1 MKEIVIVGAGPVGL
15 WTAIQLKKR
24 NPENCIT
31 IYERYEKYQRS
42 HVLRLDHWSMM
53 LYGKT
58 KRDDIE
64 TSFIN
69 EVTGKSRQHMKM
81 EFTKSLYIKTNDF
94 EQALKNYCKNLGI
107 NIIIQKINSITE
119 VENMHPS
126 CSHFIASDGAHSL
139 LRNEL
144 LGNESIDTKPLQHV
158 VELKFHVPHKTKKSK
173 NLKELIGLNIE
184 NKFMNFEYVGKFK
197 NGETPL
203 TSRFFLSSLLYD
215 KLPEA
220 SFKEPLSFKIL
231 DTIEELHE
239 FRDNLLHY
247 INYRKKEYNDE
258 IDIETVKISKLIL
271 SVYSAK
277 KFAVLNKEE
286 NKCWFLTGDAAM
298 GVPYFRAL
306 NSGMMLSSRLSQ
318 IINSSITTVGNEV
331 KNQASLYNFHQ
342 PLHIQTEFSIAFGKN
357 FLLNS
362 FNEVRQLPKKLK
374 IT

>member
-1 MKEIVIVGAGPVGL
+1 MKETVIVGAGPVGL

-24 NPENCIT
+24 NPENSIT

-58 KRDDIE
+58 KRDDVE
-64 TSFIN
+64 TQFIN

-107 NIIIQKINSITE
+107 NIITQKINSTQE
-119 VENMHPS
+119 VEELHPN

-139 LRNEL
+139 LRNDL
-144 LGNESIDTKPLQHV
+144 LGHDSVDTKPLQYV

-173 NLKELIGLNIE
+173 NIKELLGLNIE

-203 TSRFFLSSLLYD
+203 TSRFFLSSSLYE

-220 SFKEPLSFKIL
+220 SFKEPLSFKVL
-231 DTIEELHE
+231 DSIPELHE
-239 FRDNLLHY
+239 FRDNLLQY
-247 INYRKKEYNDE
+247 INYRKKEYSDK
-258 IDIETVKISKLIL
+258 IDLDNVKISKLVL

-318 IINSSITTVGNEV
+318 ILNSSIATIGNEV

-357 FLLNS
+357 LVLNS
-362 FNEVRQLPKKLK
+362 FNEIRQIPKKLK
-374 IT
+374 LT